1 MSDVVVIGSQWG
13 DEGKGKIVDL
23 ISDQADIVV
32 RFQGGNN
39 AGHTIVINGKEYRL
53 SLLPSGIIREGK
65 LSIIGNGVVLDPW
78 AFLKELEIL
87 SETGIRISPKNLQIS
102 YSTSLILP
110 VHSLIDK
117 AREEIKGSSKIGTT
131 GRGIGPAYEDKVAR
145 RGIRVCD
152 LLDKKLLREKI
163 NNLVSHHNI
172 WVKSHN
178 KEPISETKIFN
189 DLVSISDPILNFS
202 CDVWET
208 IDIAHKQGKRILYEG
223 AQGIML
229 DIDHGTYPYVTS
241 SSTVPA
247 QAATGVGSNFTKI
260 NKILGITKAYC
271 TRVGSGPFP
280 SEEFNEIGNLM
291 GERGREFGTV
301 TGRKR
306 RCGWLDAVLLKKA
319 IKISGI
325 NGIVLTKLDVL
336 DEFNEIKIC
345 VGYEMQGK
353 KINSFPN
360 NLNEQLNLKPIYK
373 VIPGWKESTYGIRS
387 YSELPKN
394 AKKYIEK
401 IENLT
406 ECSVDIISTSPERE
420 DTIILNT
427 PF

>member
-1 MSDVVVIGSQWG
+1 
-13 DEGKGKIVDL
+13 
-23 ISDQADIVV
+23 
-32 RFQGGNN
+32 
-39 AGHTIVINGKEYRL
+39 
-53 SLLPSGIIREGK
+53 
-65 LSIIGNGVVLDPW
+65 
-78 AFLKELEIL
+78 
-87 SETGIRISPKNLQIS
+87 
-102 YSTSLILP
+102 
-110 VHSLIDK
+110 
-117 AREEIKGSSKIGTT
+117 
-131 GRGIGPAYEDKVAR
+131 
-145 RGIRVCD
+145 
-152 LLDKKLLREKI
+152 
-163 NNLVSHHNI
+163 
-172 WVKSHN
+172 
-178 KEPISETKIFN
+178 
-189 DLVSISDPILNFS
+189 
-202 CDVWET
+202 
-208 IDIAHKQGKRILYEG
+208 
-223 AQGIML
+223 
-229 DIDHGTYPYVTS
+229 
-241 SSTVPA
+241 
-247 QAATGVGSNFTKI
+247 
-260 NKILGITKAYC
+260 
-271 TRVGSGPFP
+271 
-280 SEEFNEIGNLM
+280 M

-345 VGYEMQGK
+345 VGYEIQGK

-360 NLNEQLNLKPIYK
+360 NLNEQLNLKPIYQ

>member
-247 QAATGVGSNFTKI
+247 QAATGAGSNFTKI

-373 VIPGWKESTYGIRS
+373 VIPGWKESTYGIRI

-420 DTIILNT
+420 DTIILNP

>member
-202 CDVWET
+202 YDVWET

-373 VIPGWKESTYGIRS
+373 VIPGWKESTYGIRI